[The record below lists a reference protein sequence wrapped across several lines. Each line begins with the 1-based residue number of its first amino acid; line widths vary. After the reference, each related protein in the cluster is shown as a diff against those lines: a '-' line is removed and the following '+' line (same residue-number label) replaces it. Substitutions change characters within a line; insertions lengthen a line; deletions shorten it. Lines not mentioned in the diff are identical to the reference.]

1 MPVVND
7 VGRLL
12 RDADPLRREEG
23 LSQPAAAD
31 MRHAIVAASRE
42 ASRPAVW
49 WPRPVMVAATV
60 AVTLSAGVIIGRAFP
75 VRETRAISAQPE
87 SSSST
92 AAVAANAQRRQL
104 QFATPGGTRIIWVFD
119 PDFNP

>member
-1 MPVVND
+1 MPVMND

-12 RDADPLRREEG
+12 RDADPLAREEG
-23 LSQPAAAD
+23 LSRVTTAD
-31 MRHAIVAASRE
+31 MRRAIVTAARD

-49 WPRPVMVAATV
+49 WPRPLVVAATV
-60 AVTLSAGVIIGRAFP
+60 AVTLSAGVIIGRALP
-75 VRETRAISAQPE
+75 LRDSRAVSARPE
-87 SSSST
+87 SSSSAA
-92 AAVAANAQRRQL
+92 AAVANAKRRQL